1 MAYEID
7 DTNYEDMDDLA
18 LAEHIEYNHDQAEE
32 FSMDALD
39 IVYGYQLLQLL
50 TLTQLFSASW
60 FFPTKGPN

>member
-39 IVYGYQLLQLL
+39 IVYGY
-50 TLTQLFSASW
+50 
-60 FFPTKGPN
+60 